1 VVGENCSSCPKA
13 AIQRSIDDRVRLV
26 SKLPFIGSRFLHWS
40 VEVCH
45 FQIFSAK
52 EVVKATSSRPLKA
65 VRTLYNAGRQT
76 CSRPAME

>member
-1 VVGENCSSCPKA
+1 
-13 AIQRSIDDRVRLV
+13 VRLV
-26 SKLPFIGSRFLHWS
+26 SKLPFIGPRFLHWS

-45 FQIFSAK
+45 FQIFPAK

-65 VRTLYNAGRQT
+65 VRMLYNAGRQT